1 MKSLLQEY
9 FVLRTNAIQR
19 KRFQSD
25 QVMCFVEGDL
35 SKEEKQYIMLHFC
48 RSMVKIMITPMLVY

>member
-1 MKSLLQEY
+1 MKSLSQEY

-35 SKEEKQYIMLHFC
+35 SKEEKLYNVAFL
-48 RSMVKIMITPMLVY
+48 